1 MFDELK
7 EVKYF
12 VTDFY
17 SLKILYRNKT
27 SKEPSKSRGAFRTQT
42 SINNGAFLWIYL
54 TAYYFRNKS
63 FIVDVRLVYM

>member
-1 MFDELK
+1 MFDESK

-17 SLKILYRNKT
+17 SLKILYSNKT

-42 SINNGAFLWIYL
+42 SINNGAFL
-54 TAYYFRNKS
+54 
-63 FIVDVRLVYM
+63 